1 MSKKPK
7 AKPGSAAEIEHQ
19 RKLAK
24 ETKSQAFHRAA
35 NLAAEASREI
45 GPHDGLLS
53 LELYDRAK
61 VLRNAG
67 ERALTVDG

>member
-1 MSKKPK
+1 M
-7 AKPGSAAEIEHQ
+7 EHQ

-35 NLAAEASREI
+35 NLIGEATVCI
-45 GPHDGLLS
+45 QPHDGLLAQAIY
-53 LELYDRAK
+53 EHAK
-61 VLRNAG
+61 TCRDAG